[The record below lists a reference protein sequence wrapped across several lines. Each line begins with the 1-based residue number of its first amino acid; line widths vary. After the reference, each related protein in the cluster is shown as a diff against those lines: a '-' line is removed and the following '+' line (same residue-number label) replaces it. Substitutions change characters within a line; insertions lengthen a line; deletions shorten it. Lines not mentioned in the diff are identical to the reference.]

1 MPITVGLVHSRNKG
15 AITLPLIPQ
24 IEGVEECKE
33 WGVLAMGRLTVKFQ
47 KSMEKILRISLQQV
61 VKEIHLIRR
70 IQTTN
75 KIKDKKTLHWYKR
88 ITLSP

>member
-1 MPITVGLVHSRNKG
+1 
-15 AITLPLIPQ
+15 
-24 IEGVEECKE
+24 
-33 WGVLAMGRLTVKFQ
+33 MGRLTVKFQ

-61 VKEIHLIRR
+61 VKEIHLIRK